1 MNTVKHLRMKTRKM
15 IVAGICLCLAQ
26 YSYSQERMGV
36 THSGHITGQP
46 PFPVEYYSELPNP
59 AATDNETW
67 RGVSGV
73 SVNWGSKYVRY
84 AKESKAKLPKDI
96 TGKLKGWKGEKVS
109 AQLVIASAVDLENVS
124 VEITAPLHVSGKYE
138 ISSDCILKG
147 FVRYVMTDEL
157 NHHKAGT
164 CGDRP
169 DASRYDSTLVADPID
184 HLTLSLPVAA
194 KTSQGYW
201 VGIRIP
207 RDALAGTYKSDVT
220 LKNGTEV
227 IGRLK
232 LELQVLNHTLP
243 APAQWAFHL
252 DLWQN
257 PFAVARYYGVQPWSK
272 EHFALLKKELKPYAD
287 AGGKVVTASIIHQPW
302 NAQTYD
308 PFETMVTWMKRVDGT
323 WMYDYTVFDRWV
335 EFMRSMGVTRAI
347 GCYSMIPWRLS
358 FQYYDQ
364 ATNSLK
370 ELHAKPGEQVY
381 RDFWLGMLKD
391 FAAHLKSKG
400 WFDITHIAMD
410 ERPMKDMQEALSIIR
425 EADADF
431 KVSLAGALHD
441 ELSDE
446 LDDYCVALRMKYS
459 ESLKRKRRSEGKI
472 TTYYT
477 CCEESYPNTYTFSN
491 PAEAEW
497 LGWYAAKENL
507 DGYLR
512 WALNSWT
519 IEPLL
524 DSRFYSWGAGD
535 TYLLYPGGRTSMR
548 FENLLSGIQA
558 YEKIRILKQEWERN
572 GNVKKLAK
580 LERILRNFDEH
591 QLKDIPADRVVEQAN
606 LFINTL

>member
-1 MNTVKHLRMKTRKM
+1 MKRITTLLLS
-15 IVAGICLCLAQ
+15 CLVSTGPLLAQ
-26 YSYSQERMGV
+26 QGV
-36 THSGHITGQP
+36 TQCGTPTGQA
-46 PFPVEYYSELPNP
+46 PFPIQSYKELPDP
-59 AATDNETW
+59 VAPSEKEWAAVKAPQVQWGNTDT
-67 RGVSGV
+67 
-73 SVNWGSKYVRY
+73 RY
-84 AKESKAKLPKDI
+84 AKHAVPVIQPQKSITLEGWRGEKLHAQAVVW
-96 TGKLKGWKGEKVS
+96 TGTDLKGLNYSFSEFKNSKGDVLP
-109 AQLVIASAVDLENVS
+109 ADAF
-124 VEITAPLHVSGKYE
+124 SG
-138 ISSDCILKG
+138 G

-157 NHHKAGT
+157 NKDGRGG
-164 CGDRP
+164 CGYRP
-169 DASRYDSTLVADPID
+169 DHSIYDSLLVADPID
-184 HLTLSLPVAA
+184 HLLTSMPMEAKSTQAIWINCQVPQTVSPGVYRGTVEVKDGDNRLS
-194 KTSQGYW
+194 
-201 VGIRIP
+201 
-207 RDALAGTYKSDVT
+207 T
-220 LKNGTEV
+220 LKMDIKV
-227 IGRLK
+227 SSR
-232 LELQVLNHTLP
+232 VLP
-243 APAQWAFHL
+243 APSQWAFHL
-252 DLWQN
+252 DLWQS

-580 LERILRNFDEH
+580 LERILRNFNEH